1 MFHADLPYRAG
12 AWSTNYQTNMGVV
25 KLVVLVLSLFLAAVT
40 AGDVTCESEY
50 GGTCNLTSKTCYQDH
65 QYDPCTSFVRSLNR
79 PISSPPRCGECPG
92 QQNTSGIGLQAQWV
106 NVTASTYDSTF
117 FNVHVSWGIY
127 GVDTNLVQGFKVWL
141 KQQSG
146 DSDDPDLFNLGCVCL
161 NASQRNYTFTYNS
174 YLQYKQSGSHFLLA
188 KVMMLPAHNQ
198 DANTKVKK
206 IHFPRSCRDL
216 PYDPIHCKPP
226 EYGPPRNVQ
235 AYRSTCGL
243 RENNSEEMSIRV
255 SWDPPQVTSPYP
267 DPLVYYVVVQDIS
280 HELSTFNFKTT
291 NVHSASINHLNA
303 SLTYQANV
311 ITYVPC
317 SIHSTGCSFPSNW
330 VRVVP
335 EPSSSSMAMP
345 SSTTT
350 VSDIIISTVP
360 ASTETSL
367 SRAPPSG
374 NNITEPAS
382 LSATPP
388 SENNVAEPIAIASI
402 AGVLLVALIIVI
414 GIVIAVEC
422 LTYTKRHHGS
432 VTRSGG
438 HEKLIQF
445 QI

>member
-1 MFHADLPYRAG
+1 
-12 AWSTNYQTNMGVV
+12 MGVV
-25 KLVVLVLSLFLAAVT
+25 KLVVLVLLLYLVAVT

-65 QYDPCTSFVRSLNR
+65 QYDRCTSFVRSLHH
-79 PISSPPRCGECPG
+79 PISLLPPWCGECPG
-92 QQNTSGIGLQAQWV
+92 QPSTSGIGMQAQWV
-106 NVTASTYDSTF
+106 NVTFSTYDSKF

-127 GVDTNLVQGFKVWL
+127 DVDTNLVQGFKVWL
-141 KQQSG
+141 KQQRG
-146 DSDDPDLFNLGCVCL
+146 DSDDPDLSNLGCVCL

-174 YLQYKQSGSHFLLA
+174 YLQYKQSGSRFLLA
-188 KVMMLPAHNQ
+188 KVMMFPAHSQ
-198 DANTKVKK
+198 DDNTKVKK

-243 RENNSEEMSIRV
+243 GENNSEEMSIRV

-267 DPLVYYVVVQDIS
+267 DPSVYYVDVDQ
-280 HELSTFNFKTT
+280 ELSIFNVKANNTQS
-291 NVHSASINHLNA
+291 VSIHHLNA
-303 SLTYQANV
+303 SLTYQVSV

-317 SIHSTGCSFPSNW
+317 SAGGNHGCSFSSNW

-335 EPSSSSMAMP
+335 EPSSSPMAMP
-345 SSTTT
+345 SSMTT
-350 VSDIIISTVP
+350 VSDIIISTVT
-360 ASTETSL
+360 ASPTETSL

-374 NNITEPAS
+374 NNITEPPS
-382 LSATPP
+382 LSTTPP
-388 SENNVAEPIAIASI
+388 SENNVTEPIAIASI
-402 AGVLLVALIIVI
+402 AGILLVALIIVI
-414 GIVIAVEC
+414 GIVIAVGC

>member
-1 MFHADLPYRAG
+1 
-12 AWSTNYQTNMGVV
+12 MGVV
-25 KLVVLVLSLFLAAVT
+25 KLVVLVLSLLLAAVI
-40 AGDVTCESEY
+40 AGDVTCKSEY

-65 QYDPCTSFVRSLNR
+65 QYDRCTSFVRSLNR
-79 PISSPPRCGECPG
+79 PISSPPSCGECPG
-92 QQNTSGIGLQAQWV
+92 EQSTSGYGMRAHWV
-106 NVTASTYDSTF
+106 NVTFSTYDSTY
-117 FNVHVSWGIY
+117 FNVHVSWGLY
-127 GVDTNLVQGFKVWL
+127 DSDVRQNLVQGFRVSLKEKVNDEL
-141 KQQSG
+141 YQ
-146 DSDDPDLFNLGCVCL
+146 LNLGCVCL

-174 YLQYKQSGSHFLLA
+174 YLQYKPSGSHFLLA

-198 DANTKVKK
+198 DTNTKVKK

-235 AYRSTCGL
+235 AYRSTCDL
-243 RENNSEEMSIRV
+243 VENNSGEMSIRV

-267 DPLVYYVVVQDIS
+267 DPSVYYVVVQDIG
-280 HELSTFNFKTT
+280 HELSIFNFKTT

-335 EPSSSSMAMP
+335 EPSSSPMAMP

-350 VSDIIISTVP
+350 VSNIIISTVT

-374 NNITEPAS
+374 NNITEPPS
-382 LSATPP
+382 LSTTPP
-388 SENNVAEPIAIASI
+388 SENNVTEPIAIASI

-432 VTRSGG
+432 VTRSDG

-445 QI
+445 QT